1 MTRQVERHQS
11 FLGRKRINRVYSREN
26 RHFLRRG
33 RAQHS
38 NIVVL
43 IVTVHFRLL
52 PHSPLVPWGGSK
64 EGDGNG
70 NDGVRAV
77 IQSSC
82 SSTSPLS
89 FPIPHTRH
97 PLQARSEVYST
108 TQPVRQ
114 AAPPAQTCPPS
125 LPRANGWRKR
135 RSTGMAR
142 GQEQAK
148 VGGHIYI
155 RHDLRLPAVSLK
167 KDEGIMDATPWTRT
181 GFCICDLATEN
192 DCEPLLRKHL
202 AKSSQHRRCHALNK
216 SLHEPREFPTPSRPS
231 TSFLIHPGRLLPHIL
246 Q

>member
-1 MTRQVERHQS
+1 MSRVCDNGVPHHPRERPMTRQVERHQS

-89 FPIPHTRH
+89 SPIPHTRH
-97 PLQARSEVYST
+97 PPTIPSSLGGIFHNPTRETGGASSSNLSSF
-108 TQPVRQ
+108 
-114 AAPPAQTCPPS
+114 PPS
-125 LPRANGWRKR
+125 R
-135 RSTGMAR
+135 
-142 GQEQAK
+142 
-148 VGGHIYI
+148 
-155 RHDLRLPAVSLK
+155 
-167 KDEGIMDATPWTRT
+167 
-181 GFCICDLATEN
+181 
-192 DCEPLLRKHL
+192 
-202 AKSSQHRRCHALNK
+202 
-216 SLHEPREFPTPSRPS
+216 
-231 TSFLIHPGRLLPHIL
+231 
-246 Q
+246 